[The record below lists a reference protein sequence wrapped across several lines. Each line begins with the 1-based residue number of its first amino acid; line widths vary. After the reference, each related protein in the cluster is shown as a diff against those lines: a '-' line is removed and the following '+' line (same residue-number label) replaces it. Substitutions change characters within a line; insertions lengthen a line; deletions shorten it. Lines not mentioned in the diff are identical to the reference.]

1 MSNYRSEQKKEQ
13 FRKKQFESNSSS
25 RSIVHDESRDIET
38 IPSGQ
43 RTALTTKGGESCNDL
58 IPFIKKSKVF
68 VIKMLN
74 GIRVAVLSSST
85 MISHRVISVIRLSHH
100 EFYQIAELERQRL
113 IAMMGKEL
121 FSRYEKAIFYLFVKK
136 GPCSRTLKH
145 EELPMFC
152 DHCDLP
158 AEVFLKHIV
167 VPEILT
173 KVVQEK
179 LGLSYIDFAKALF
192 GSHLY

>member
-1 MSNYRSEQKKEQ
+1 
-13 FRKKQFESNSSS
+13 
-25 RSIVHDESRDIET
+25 
-38 IPSGQ
+38 
-43 RTALTTKGGESCNDL
+43 
-58 IPFIKKSKVF
+58 
-68 VIKMLN
+68 MLN

-85 MISHRVISVIRLSHH
+85 MISHCVISVIHLSHQ

-121 FSRYEKAIFYLFVKK
+121 FSQYEKAIFHFVKK

-145 EELPMFC
+145 KELPMFC
-152 DHCDLP
+152 DHYDLP
-158 AEVFLKHIV
+158 AEVFLKYIV

-173 KVVQEK
+173 KAVQEK
-179 LGLSYIDFAKALF
+179 LGISYIDSTKALF